1 MKVHLIRR
9 QTVELYFASHAAGRA
24 SFETWYSILRV
35 ADWKDPLDIVQT
47 FRTADILGRGS
58 KRVVFNLAGNK
69 FRVIC
74 SYHFGVNC
82 VHLFVKWIGTHAEYN
97 KLCREGR
104 QFYANDY

>member
-9 QTVELYFASHAAGRA
+9 QSVEYYFKSHAAGRA
-24 SFETWYSILRV
+24 AFENWYTILRV
-35 ADWKDPLDIVQT
+35 ADWKVPGDMVKT

-69 FRVIC
+69 FRLIC
-74 SYHFGVNC
+74 SYHFGVKR
-82 VHLFVKWIGTHAEYN
+82 VHLFVKWLGTHSEYS

-104 QFYANDY
+104 QFFVSDY